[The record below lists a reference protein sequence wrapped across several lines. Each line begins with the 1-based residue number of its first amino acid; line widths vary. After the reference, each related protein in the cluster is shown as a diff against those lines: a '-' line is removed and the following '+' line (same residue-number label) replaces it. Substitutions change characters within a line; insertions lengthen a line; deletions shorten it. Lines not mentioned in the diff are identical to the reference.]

1 MHPLDVRAQHS
12 LGGKIWVACA
22 TWIVLGLSAS
32 WTCVLPCGSSEN
44 VALGCLAKHQSLQNP
59 LPPGKLV
66 GRLNNPM
73 EPGEVFGEALAV
85 SKVHFAHCALL
96 LELIGRYLPSTL
108 PLAAQFYVLIHLAL
122 VHESLAAQL
131 AGVPR
136 QATVHGLLVSVD
148 LPSAVKHI
156 TTQCA
161 VGLQSILPPLEVV
174 HRPCR
179 VEELLRFIHFSLF
192 AQYTVSFCRTV
203 AFI

>member
-1 MHPLDVRAQHS
+1 MDSFWPLPVQ
-12 LGGKIWVACA
+12 
-22 TWIVLGLSAS
+22 S
-32 WTCVLPCGSSEN
+32 WPCVLPSGSSEN

-108 PLAAQFYVLIHLAL
+108 PLAAQFYVLLCA
-122 VHESLAAQL
+122 
-131 AGVPR
+131 
-136 QATVHGLLVSVD
+136 LLVSVD
-148 LPSAVKHI
+148 LHSAVKHI

-174 HRPCR
+174 HRSCR

-192 AQYTVSFCRTV
+192 VQYTVSFCRTV